1 MALRQGSLEIGRD
14 GVSQG
19 PIAIASDQLHERDSP
34 LS

>member
-1 MALRQGSLEIGRD
+1 LRQRSLEISGD
-14 GVSQG
+14 GMSQG